1 MPNTREKLIEL
12 LQHDNCPLFMVFGGE
27 VDVLADY
34 LIANGVTVQDN
45 TEIIDEFLQQLK
57 NAPITTL
64 HEEPT
69 IEVVQEWISVKD
81 RLPEGECLAV
91 SMQKGHSYK
100 EMLVG
105 YVYADAYSDT
115 LYAAESDG
123 EVLRNV
129 THWMPLPEPPKGE

>member
-1 MPNTREKLIEL
+1 MADMRDRIAEIIRNANMTANPLSQFGYAEADAL
-12 LQHDNCPLFMVFGGE
+12 L
-27 VDVLADY
+27 
-34 LIANGVTVQDN
+34 ANGD
-45 TEIIDEFLQQLK
+45 ILS
-57 NAPITTL
+57 
-64 HEEPT
+64 
-69 IEVVQEWISVKD
+69 EWISVED

-115 LYAAESDG
+115 LYTAESDG

-129 THWMPLPEPPKGE
+129 THWMPLPKPPKAPEEKGNETVQLP